1 MTVIQNVE
9 KAIKKCKGIKLIK
22 VNEHHYI
29 ILVKDIDRKGNIK
42 AIDDKTL
49 WSMFN
54 WDYSIDYT
62 DEIDFKVE
70 GIEFNVE
77 WQSEDYQ

>member
-29 ILVKDIDRKGNIK
+29 ILVKDIDRNTLIKLAENGSIGNARVQKYKDIVLLRGLDCNLNEMPSVQLK
-42 AIDDKTL
+42 
-49 WSMFN
+49 
-54 WDYSIDYT
+54 
-62 DEIDFKVE
+62 
-70 GIEFNVE
+70 
-77 WQSEDYQ
+77 